1 MTSTAEK
8 ALGQERCRV
17 CASRYTLYV
26 QHVYGGRRDGTF
38 PQYFCMDCGSFFHFS
53 GYVEDDERQRLDFE
67 ALMAQRANHV
77 SIQGQLVLELIT
89 RLPGTRTA
97 LEIGSGPGFMLEAF
111 RNFGVEARGFEVNP
125 YCVKFAQEGLGVDL
139 QLGLFDESHGECYD
153 LIVANQV
160 FEHLEKPRVLFELM
174 RDHLQPDG
182 AIAISVPFVERNS
195 WRFLW
200 DAGRPFNPGDKLAP
214 DPFQYN
220 DVHITFFSI
229 EGMKRMGLGLGA
241 RTAEYFV
248 SKDTYW
254 NSPGSYH
261 TVIFEF

>member
-1 MTSTAEK
+1 
-8 ALGQERCRV
+8 
-17 CASRYTLYV
+17 V
-26 QHVYGGRRDGTF
+26 QQVYGVRGDATF
-38 PQYFCMDCGSFFHFS
+38 PQFFCMDCKSFFHTS
-53 GYVEDDERQRLDFE
+53 GYAEDDERQLLDFE
-67 ALMAQRANHV
+67 ALMAERSNHV

-89 RLPGTRTA
+89 RLPGTQTA

-125 YCVKFAQEGLGVDL
+125 YCVRFAREELGVDL
-139 QLGLFDESHGECYD
+139 QLGLFDESHRKSYD

-160 FEHLEKPRVLFELM
+160 FEHLEAPRALFELM

-200 DAGRPFNPGDKLAP
+200 NAGRSFTRGTKPAH

-220 DVHITFFSI
+220 DEHITFFSI

-241 RTAEYFV
+241 RTAEFFV

-254 NSPGSYH
+254 NSPGAYQ
-261 TVIFEF
+261 TVVFEF